1 MKIMQFDER
10 LFLILNGG
18 SMEKSKILETEIN
31 LIPKE
36 EIKEEPVNVFFSR
49 ALKTAKITL
58 IAMDLFLAA
67 VFVFSFKLNADL
79 VKVNQEVDAKNSQIQ
94 KNLTF
99 EKDFL
104 TTQKRLTVLSASYR
118 TVEKR
123 LPLLSFVEEKIP
135 QDLSLTRLALST
147 DGNLI
152 ISGGALNYTAV
163 AQLIDII
170 RGDSRFSNMTILSL
184 GRDEKTK
191 EITFSLQ
198 AHLGLMPTPTPIPGL
213 GS

>member
-1 MKIMQFDER
+1 
-10 LFLILNGG
+10 
-18 SMEKSKILETEIN
+18 MEKANNWEAEIN

-36 EIKEEPVNVFFSR
+36 EIKEEAVNAFFSR
-49 ALKTAKITL
+49 ALKTAKISL
-58 IAMDLFLAA
+58 IVIDLFLAV

-79 VKVNQEVDAKNSQIQ
+79 VKENLEVDDKNAQIQ
-94 KNLTF
+94 KSLTF

-104 TTQKRLTVLSASYR
+104 TTQKRLTVLSSSYQ
-118 TVEKR
+118 TIEKR

-152 ISGGALNYTAV
+152 VSGGALNYAAV

-198 AHLGLMPTPTPIPGL
+198 VHLGLMPTPTPLPAL

>member
-1 MKIMQFDER
+1 
-10 LFLILNGG
+10 
-18 SMEKSKILETEIN
+18 MEKTKILETEIN

-36 EIKEEPVNVFFSR
+36 EIKEEPVNKFFST
-49 ALKTAKITL
+49 ALKSGKFAL
-58 IAMDLFLAA
+58 VAMDLFLTV
-67 VFVFSFKLNADL
+67 VFVLSFKLNADL
-79 VKVNQEVDAKNSQIQ
+79 VKVNLEVDGKNSQIQ

-104 TTQKRLTVLSASYR
+104 TTQKRLTVLSASYQ
-118 TVEKR
+118 TIEKR

-152 ISGGALNYTAV
+152 ISGGALNYAAV

-170 RGDSRFSNMTILSL
+170 RGDSRLSNMTILSL

-198 AHLGLMPTPTPIPGL
+198 AHLGLMPTPTPIPAL

>member
-1 MKIMQFDER
+1 
-10 LFLILNGG
+10 
-18 SMEKSKILETEIN
+18 MEKTKVLETEIN

-36 EIKEEPVNVFFSR
+36 EIKEEPVNIFFSR
-49 ALKTAKITL
+49 ALKTAKIALVT
-58 IAMDLFLAA
+58 MDIFLAA

-79 VKVNQEVDAKNSQIQ
+79 TKENLEVDNKNAQIQ

-104 TTQKRLTVLSASYR
+104 TTQKRLTVLSSSYQ
-118 TVEKR
+118 TIEKR
-123 LPLLSFVEEKIP
+123 LPLLLFIEEKIP

-152 ISGGALNYTAV
+152 ISGGALNYAAV

-184 GRDEKTK
+184 GRDDKTQ

-198 AHLGLMPTPTPIPGL
+198 AHLGLMPTPTPIPAL